1 MFGTLDGVVD
11 TLRQQEVNLIADVAM
26 ALTEMGDQAQ
36 DDRKRL
42 LEVAQD
48 LREMFF
54 LVVIIGEF
62 NAGKS
67 TFVNALIGDEL
78 LPMGITPTTEAIE
91 LIRYNDTPQRKPMIR
106 EEGLREWAHPN
117 TGAQGVAIVDTPGT
131 GSVFQKHESI
141 AKSFLHRSDLVIF
154 LLSAKRAFAE
164 TERLYL
170 EMAKNYGKKI
180 ILVMNQI
187 DLLEPAELNQ
197 VKRFVEAQVKEFL
210 NIDPL
215 IFTVSA
221 RESLKNRTGQGEASH
236 GIEAVRAHLRGLFSE
251 ESPAKQ
257 KLLTQLETANAITRR
272 YYDNMQ
278 NKVNLVGADTARVKQ
293 IEQELQQQS
302 LGLEGQMAAARGQVD
317 QVYKGLRER
326 GTKFIETHL
335 TLKFPPRM
343 SNREKLQADFQ
354 DMVIGSALR
363 DINDATNSYVNAV
376 VDQSRLYWRSVIDR
390 LNQLHELLEQ
400 NVSGLDA
407 GVYAQQREG
416 LQEAI
421 RIAESELRSYSTG
434 DVMTEMQTIFESNI
448 NGFTASVLATI
459 SGLVAIIAAAAAPGA
474 YLVGGT
480 ATALTS
486 VLFVV
491 GAPVALVGGA
501 LAWRYYRKMSE
512 DTKRDFNARVDRLEQ
527 SYQQALNELTKKERT
542 RLSMYGSQVL
552 TPIFSRLDALSK
564 HYNEQQRTFRD
575 FLDRIDVLRK
585 SIEKSA

>member
-1 MFGTLDGVVD
+1 MFGTLDGVID
-11 TLRQQEVNLIADVAM
+11 TLRQQEVNLIADVAA
-26 ALTEMGDQAQ
+26 ALTELGDQAQ

-91 LIRYNDTPQRKPMIR
+91 LIRYNEAPQRKPLIR

-187 DLLEPAELNQ
+187 DLLESDELNQ
-197 VKRFVEAQVKEFL
+197 VKRFVQAQVKEFL

-221 RESLKNRTGQGEASH
+221 RESLKNRGPQNEASH

-278 NKVNLVGADTARVKQ
+278 NKVNIVGSDTARVKQ

-302 LGLEGQMAAARGQVD
+302 LGLEGQMATARDQVD
-317 QVYKGLRER
+317 QVFKGLRSR
-326 GTKFIETHL
+326 GAKFIETHL

-343 SNREKLQADFQ
+343 SNRDKLQTEFQ
-354 DMVIGSALR
+354 DLVIGNALR
-363 DINDATNSYVNAV
+363 DINEATNSYVNAV

-390 LNQLHELLEQ
+390 LNQLHDILEQ
-400 NVSGLDA
+400 NVTGLDA
-407 GVYAQQREG
+407 GVYAQQRES

-434 DVMTEMQTIFESNI
+434 DVMAEMQTIFESNI

-474 YLVGGT
+474 YVIGGT

-491 GAPVALVGGA
+491 GAPVVIVGGA

-512 DTKRDFNARVDRLEQ
+512 DTKRDFTARVDRLEQ
-527 SYQQALNELTKKERT
+527 TYQQALNELTKKERT

-552 TPIFSRLDALSK
+552 TPIFSRLEALSK

-575 FLDRIDVLRK
+575 FLDRIEVLRK